1 MKDKIN
7 PRLEEGDRI
16 VLIMMPGETTVSYG
30 DKGTVTKVN
39 HAHSFIQ
46 YFVEWENGSTLA
58 LIEDIGDKS
67 GTVDSWMKEDVFE
80 ALMNL
85 KKRKN
90 LGESEEEKMKKF
102 MANVEVFRTFD
113 REFLFKFLEKLRES
127 GIVNMYA
134 AAPYLYMGGG
144 RIYSENHFNENKDE
158 EAFDELVEMADDAKD
173 KMVQGAIKVLQKE
186 GKEISVEKVSRVVKK
201 YAGMVLDMW
210 MTTYRR

>member
-7 PRLEEGDRI
+7 PRLKEEDRI
-16 VLIMMPGETTVSYG
+16 VLIMMPGETALSYG
-30 DKGTVTKVN
+30 DRGTVSRVN
-39 HAHSFIQ
+39 NAHSFIQ
-46 YFVEWENGSTLA
+46 YFVNWDNGSSLA
-58 LIEDIGDKS
+58 MIEDIGDES
-67 GTVDSWMKEDVFE
+67 NVGDRWMKEDDFDD
-80 ALMNL
+80 LMKL

-113 REFLFKFLEKLRES
+113 REFLFTFLNKLRES

-158 EAFDELVEMADDAKD
+158 DAFEELVEMADEAKD
-173 KMVQGAIKVLQKE
+173 KMVQGAIKILQKE

-210 MTTYRR
+210 MTTYR

>member
-7 PRLEEGDRI
+7 PRLKEGDRI
-16 VLIMMPGETTVSYG
+16 VLIMMPGETAVSYG
-30 DKGTVTKVN
+30 DRGTVSKVN

-46 YFVEWENGSTLA
+46 YFVNWDNASTLA

-67 GTVDSWMKEDVFE
+67 NVGDRWMSEEDFDD
-80 ALMNL
+80 LMKL

-144 RIYSENHFNENKDE
+144 RIYGENHYNENKDE
-158 EAFDELVEMADDAKD
+158 EAFDELVEMADEVKD
-173 KMVQGAIKVLQKE
+173 KMIQGAVKILEKE
-186 GKEISVEKVSRVVKK
+186 GKEITVEKVSRVIKK

-210 MTTYRR
+210 MTTYH

>member
-7 PRLEEGDRI
+7 PRLKEEDRI
-16 VLIMMPGETTVSYG
+16 VLIMMPGETALSYG
-30 DKGTVTKVN
+30 DRGTVSRVN
-39 HAHSFIQ
+39 NAHSFIQ
-46 YFVEWENGSTLA
+46 YFVNWDNGSTLA
-58 LIEDIGDKS
+58 MIEDIGDES
-67 GTVDSWMKEDVFE
+67 NVGDRWMKEDDFDD
-80 ALMNL
+80 LMKL

-90 LGESEEEKMKKF
+90 LGESEEAKMKKF

-113 REFLFKFLEKLRES
+113 REFLFTFLNKLRES

-158 EAFDELVEMADDAKD
+158 DAFDELVEMADEAKD
-173 KMVQGAIKVLQKE
+173 KMVQGAIKILQKE
-186 GKEISVEKVSRVVKK
+186 GKEISVEKVSIVVKK

-210 MTTYRR
+210 MTTYR

>member
-7 PRLEEGDRI
+7 PRLKEEDRI

-30 DKGTVTKVN
+30 DRGTISKVN

-46 YFVEWENGSTLA
+46 YFVNWDNGSTLA

-67 GTVDSWMKEDVFE
+67 NTGDRWMSEEDFE
-80 ALMNL
+80 NFMEI

-90 LGESEEEKMKKF
+90 LKESEEEKMKKF
-102 MANVEVFRTFD
+102 MSNIEVFRTFD
-113 REFLFKFLEKLRES
+113 REFLFAFLKKLRES

-144 RIYSENHFNENKDE
+144 RIYSENHYNENKDE
-158 EAFDELVEMADDAKD
+158 EAFEELVEMADEAKD
-173 KMVQGAIKVLQKE
+173 KMIQGAVKVLEKE
-186 GKEISVEKVSRVVKK
+186 GKEITVEGVSRVIKRYSSK
-201 YAGMVLDMW
+201 VLDMW
-210 MTTYRR
+210 MTTYRG

>member
-7 PRLEEGDRI
+7 PRLKEEDRI
-16 VLIMMPGETTVSYG
+16 VLIMMPGETALSYG
-30 DKGTVTKVN
+30 DRGTVSRVN
-39 HAHSFIQ
+39 NAHSFIQ
-46 YFVEWENGSTLA
+46 YFVNWDNGSTLA
-58 LIEDIGDKS
+58 MIEDIGDES
-67 GTVDSWMKEDVFE
+67 NVGDRWMKEDDFDD
-80 ALMNL
+80 LMKL

-113 REFLFKFLEKLRES
+113 REFLFTFLNKLRES

-158 EAFDELVEMADDAKD
+158 DAFDELVEMADEAKD
-173 KMVQGAIKVLQKE
+173 KMVQGAIKILQKE
-186 GKEISVEKVSRVVKK
+186 GKEISVEKVSIVVKK

-210 MTTYRR
+210 MTTYR

>member
-7 PRLEEGDRI
+7 PRLEVGDRI
-16 VLIMMPGETTVSYG
+16 VLIMMPGEDAVSYG
-30 DKGTVTKVN
+30 DKGTVSKVN
-39 HAHSFIQ
+39 NAHSFIQ
-46 YFVEWENGSTLA
+46 YFVDWDNGSTLA
-58 LIEDIGDKS
+58 MIEDIGDKS
-67 GTVDSWMKEDVFE
+67 NVGDRWMKEDVFE
-80 ALMNL
+80 ALMDL

-113 REFLFKFLEKLRES
+113 REFLFSFLEKLRES

-144 RIYSENHFNENKDE
+144 RIYGENHYNENKDE
-158 EAFDELVEMADDAKD
+158 EAFEELVEMADEAKD
-173 KMVQGAIKVLQKE
+173 KMVQGAIKILQKE
-186 GKEISVEKVSRVVKK
+186 GKEITVEKVSRVIKK

-210 MTTYRR
+210 MTTYRG

>member
-39 HAHSFIQ
+39 HARSFIQ

-58 LIEDIGDKS
+58 LIEDIGDES
-67 GTVDSWMKEDVFE
+67 GTGDKWMKEDVFE

-210 MTTYRR
+210 MTTYHR

>member
-1 MKDKIN
+1 
-7 PRLEEGDRI
+7 
-16 VLIMMPGETTVSYG
+16 MMPGETTVSYG

-58 LIEDIGDKS
+58 LIEDIGDES
-67 GTVDSWMKEDVFE
+67 GTGDKWMKEDVFE

-113 REFLFKFLEKLRES
+113 REFLFSFLEKLRES

-144 RIYSENHFNENKDE
+144 RIYGENHYNENKDE
-158 EAFDELVEMADDAKD
+158 EAFEELVEMADEAKD

>member
-7 PRLEEGDRI
+7 PRLKEGDRI
-16 VLIMMPGETTVSYG
+16 VLIMMPGEDSVSYG
-30 DKGTVTKVN
+30 DRGTVSKVN

-46 YFVEWENGSTLA
+46 YFVNWDNASTLA

-67 GTVDSWMKEDVFE
+67 NVGDRWMSEEDFDD
-80 ALMNL
+80 LMKL

-113 REFLFKFLEKLRES
+113 REFLFTFLNKLRES

-144 RIYSENHFNENKDE
+144 RIYGENHYNENKDE
-158 EAFDELVEMADDAKD
+158 EAFEELVEMADDAKD
-173 KMVQGAIKVLQKE
+173 KMIQGAVKILEKE
-186 GKEISVEKVSRVVKK
+186 GKEISVERVSRVIKK

-210 MTTYRR
+210 MTTYRG

>member
-7 PRLEEGDRI
+7 PRLEVGDRI
-16 VLIMMPGETTVSYG
+16 VLIMMPGEDAVSYG
-30 DKGTVTKVN
+30 DRGTVSKVN
-39 HAHSFIQ
+39 NAHSFIQ
-46 YFVEWENGSTLA
+46 YFVDWDNGSTLA
-58 LIEDIGDKS
+58 MIEDIGDKS
-67 GTVDSWMKEDVFE
+67 NVGDRWMKEDVFE

-113 REFLFKFLEKLRES
+113 REFLFAFLNKLRES

-144 RIYSENHFNENKDE
+144 RIYGENHYNENKDE
-158 EAFDELVEMADDAKD
+158 EAFEELVEMADEAKD
-173 KMVQGAIKVLQKE
+173 KMIQGAVKILEKE
-186 GKEISVEKVSRVVKK
+186 GKEISVEKVSRVIKK

-210 MTTYRR
+210 MTTYR

>member
-7 PRLEEGDRI
+7 PRLEVGDRI
-16 VLIMMPGETTVSYG
+16 VLIMMPGEDAVSYG
-30 DKGTVTKVN
+30 DKGTVSKVN
-39 HAHSFIQ
+39 NAHSFIQ
-46 YFVEWENGSTLA
+46 YFVDWDNGSTLA
-58 LIEDIGDKS
+58 MIEDIGDKS
-67 GTVDSWMKEDVFE
+67 NVGDRWMKEDVFE
-80 ALMNL
+80 ALMDL

-113 REFLFKFLEKLRES
+113 REFLFSFLEKLRES

-144 RIYSENHFNENKDE
+144 RIYGENHYNENKDE
-158 EAFDELVEMADDAKD
+158 EAFEELVEMADEAKD

-186 GKEISVEKVSRVVKK
+186 GKEITVEKVSRVVKK

-210 MTTYRR
+210 MTTYRK

>member
-1 MKDKIN
+1 MKDNIN
-7 PRLEEGDRI
+7 PRLKEGDRI
-16 VLIMMPGETTVSYG
+16 VLIMMPGEDSVSYG
-30 DKGTVTKVN
+30 DRGTVSKVN
-39 HAHSFIQ
+39 HASSFIQ
-46 YFVEWENGSTLA
+46 YFVNWDNASTLA

-67 GTVDSWMKEDVFE
+67 TTGDRWMSEEDFDD
-80 ALMNL
+80 LMKL

-102 MANVEVFRTFD
+102 MSNVEVFRTFD
-113 REFLFKFLEKLRES
+113 REFLFAFLEKLRES
-127 GIVNMYA
+127 GIVNMFA

-158 EAFDELVEMADDAKD
+158 ESFEELVEMADEAKD
-173 KMVQGAIKVLQKE
+173 KMVQGAIKILQKE
-186 GKEISVEKVSRVVKK
+186 GKEITVEKVSRVVKR

>member
-7 PRLEEGDRI
+7 PRLEVGDRI
-16 VLIMMPGETTVSYG
+16 VLIMMPGEDAVSYG
-30 DKGTVTKVN
+30 DKGTVSKVN
-39 HAHSFIQ
+39 NAHSFIQ
-46 YFVEWENGSTLA
+46 YFVDWDNGSTLA
-58 LIEDIGDKS
+58 MIEDIGDKS
-67 GTVDSWMKEDVFE
+67 NVGDRWMKEDVFE
-80 ALMNL
+80 ALMDL

-113 REFLFKFLEKLRES
+113 REFLFSFLEKLRES

-144 RIYSENHFNENKDE
+144 RIYGENHYNENKDE
-158 EAFDELVEMADDAKD
+158 EAFEELVEMADEAKD

-186 GKEISVEKVSRVVKK
+186 GKEITVEKVSRVIKK

-210 MTTYRR
+210 MTTYRK

>member
-16 VLIMMPGETTVSYG
+16 VLIMMPGEDAVSYG
-30 DKGTVTKVN
+30 DKGTVSKVN
-39 HAHSFIQ
+39 NAHSFIQ
-46 YFVEWENGSTLA
+46 YFVDWDNGSTLA
-58 LIEDIGDKS
+58 MIEDIGDKS
-67 GTVDSWMKEDVFE
+67 NVGDRWMKEDVFE
-80 ALMNL
+80 ALMDL

-144 RIYSENHFNENKDE
+144 RIYGENHYNENKDE
-158 EAFDELVEMADDAKD
+158 EAFEELVEMADEAKD
-173 KMVQGAIKVLQKE
+173 KMIQGAVKILEKE
-186 GKEISVEKVSRVVKK
+186 GKEISVEKVSRVIKK

-210 MTTYRR
+210 MTTYR

>member
-7 PRLEEGDRI
+7 PRLEVGDRI
-16 VLIMMPGETTVSYG
+16 VLIMMPGEDAVSYG
-30 DKGTVTKVN
+30 DKGTVSKVN
-39 HAHSFIQ
+39 NAHSFIQ
-46 YFVEWENGSTLA
+46 YFVDWDNGSTLA
-58 LIEDIGDKS
+58 MIEDIGDKS
-67 GTVDSWMKEDVFE
+67 NVGDRWMKEDVFE
-80 ALMNL
+80 ALMDL

-113 REFLFKFLEKLRES
+113 REFLFSFLEKLRES

-144 RIYSENHFNENKDE
+144 RIYGENHYNENKDE
-158 EAFDELVEMADDAKD
+158 EAFEELVEMADEAKD
-173 KMVQGAIKVLQKE
+173 KMIQGAVKILEKE
-186 GKEISVEKVSRVVKK
+186 GKEISVEKVSRVIKK

-210 MTTYRR
+210 MTTYRG

>member
-7 PRLEEGDRI
+7 PRLKEEDRI

-30 DKGTVTKVN
+30 DRGTISKVN

-46 YFVEWENGSTLA
+46 YFVNWDNGSTLA

-67 GTVDSWMKEDVFE
+67 NTGDRWMSEEDFE
-80 ALMNL
+80 NFMEI

-90 LGESEEEKMKKF
+90 LKESEEEKMKKF
-102 MANVEVFRTFD
+102 MSNIEVFRTFD

-144 RIYSENHFNENKDE
+144 RIYSENHYNENKDE
-158 EAFDELVEMADDAKD
+158 DAFEELVEMADEAKD
-173 KMVQGAIKVLQKE
+173 KMIQGAVKILEKE
-186 GKEISVEKVSRVVKK
+186 GKEITVEKVSRVIKK

-210 MTTYRR
+210 MTTYRG

>member
-7 PRLEEGDRI
+7 PRLKEGDRI
-16 VLIMMPGETTVSYG
+16 VLIMMPGETDISYG
-30 DKGTVTKVN
+30 DRGTVSKVN
-39 HAHSFIQ
+39 RASSFIQ
-46 YFVEWENGSTLA
+46 YFVDWDKGSRLA
-58 LIEDIGDKS
+58 LIEDLGDESKT
-67 GTVDSWMKEDVFE
+67 GDRWMGEDVFDI
-80 ALMNL
+80 LMKL

-113 REFLFKFLEKLRES
+113 REFLFAFLEKLRES

-144 RIYSENHFNENKDE
+144 RIYGENHYNENKDE
-158 EAFDELVEMADDAKD
+158 EAFDELVEMADEAKD
-173 KMVQGAIKVLQKE
+173 KMIQGAVKILEKE
-186 GKEISVEKVSRVVKK
+186 GKEISVEKVSRVIKK

-210 MTTYRR
+210 MTTYRG

>member
-7 PRLEEGDRI
+7 PRLKEGDRI
-16 VLIMMPGETTVSYG
+16 VLIMMPGEDAVSYG
-30 DKGTVTKVN
+30 DRGTVSKVN

-46 YFVEWENGSTLA
+46 YFVNWDNASTLA

-67 GTVDSWMKEDVFE
+67 NVGDRWMSEEDFDD
-80 ALMNL
+80 LMKL

-113 REFLFKFLEKLRES
+113 REFLFRFLEKLRES

-144 RIYSENHFNENKDE
+144 RIYGENHYNENKDE
-158 EAFDELVEMADDAKD
+158 EAFEELVEMADEAKD
-173 KMVQGAIKVLQKE
+173 KMVQGAIKILQKE
-186 GKEISVEKVSRVVKK
+186 GKEITVEKVSRVIKK

>member
-7 PRLEEGDRI
+7 PRLKEGDRI
-16 VLIMMPGETTVSYG
+16 VLIMMPGETAVSSG
-30 DKGTVTKVN
+30 DRGTGSKVN

-46 YFVEWENGSTLA
+46 YFVNWDNASTLA

-67 GTVDSWMKEDVFE
+67 NVGDRWMSEEDFDD
-80 ALMNL
+80 LMKL

-113 REFLFKFLEKLRES
+113 REFLFSFLEKLRES

-144 RIYSENHFNENKDE
+144 RIYGENHYNENKDE
-158 EAFDELVEMADDAKD
+158 EAFEELVEMADEAKD
-173 KMVQGAIKVLQKE
+173 KMIQGAVKILEKE
-186 GKEISVEKVSRVVKK
+186 GKEISVEKVSRVIKK

-210 MTTYRR
+210 MTTYR

>member
-16 VLIMMPGETTVSYG
+16 VLIMMPGETSVSYG
-30 DKGTVTKVN
+30 DRGTVTKVN
-39 HAHSFIQ
+39 HARSFIQ
-46 YFVEWENGSTLA
+46 YFVNWDNASTLA

-67 GTVDSWMKEDVFE
+67 NVGDRWMREEDFDN
-80 ALMNL
+80 LMKS

-144 RIYSENHFNENKDE
+144 RIYGENHYNENKDE
-158 EAFDELVEMADDAKD
+158 EAFDELVEMADEAKD
-173 KMVQGAIKVLQKE
+173 KMIQGAVKILEKE
-186 GKEISVEKVSRVVKK
+186 GKEISVEKVSRVIKK

-210 MTTYRR
+210 MTTYRG

>member
-30 DKGTVTKVN
+30 DRGTVTKVN

-58 LIEDIGDKS
+58 LIEDIGDES
-67 GTVDSWMKEDVFE
+67 GTGDKWMKEDVFE
-80 ALMNL
+80 MLMSA

-113 REFLFKFLEKLRES
+113 REFLFSFLEKLRES

-144 RIYSENHFNENKDE
+144 RIYGENHYNENKDE
-158 EAFDELVEMADDAKD
+158 EAFEELVEMADEAKD
-173 KMVQGAIKVLQKE
+173 KMVQGAIKILQKE
-186 GKEISVEKVSRVVKK
+186 GKEITVEKVSRVVKK

-210 MTTYRR
+210 MTTYH